1 MLESAIILI
10 MAIGII
16 YGLGRVIFDTSVHVH
31 RTDPLESDLDIIEQE
46 NYWRED
52 RY

>member
-1 MLESAIILI
+1 VLEAAIILI
-10 MAIGII
+10 LVIGII
-16 YGLGRVIFDTSVHVH
+16 YGLGRVVFDTSVHLH
-31 RTDPLESDLDIIEQE
+31 RDPLKSDLDIIEQE